1 MPTIVQL
8 LSSHQLPC
16 CVALQVRA
24 AMAGR
29 QHHMSIMALS
39 VSAFQNHFA
48 SGFKVGLPID
58 LMPQRFGFSSF
69 N

>member
-1 MPTIVQL
+1 
-8 LSSHQLPC
+8 
-16 CVALQVRA
+16 
-24 AMAGR
+24 MAGR